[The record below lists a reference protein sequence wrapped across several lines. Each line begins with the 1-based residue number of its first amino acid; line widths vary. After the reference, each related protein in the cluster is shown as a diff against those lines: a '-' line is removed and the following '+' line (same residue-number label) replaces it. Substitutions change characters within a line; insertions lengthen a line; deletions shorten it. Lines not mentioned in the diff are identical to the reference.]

1 MKNIENISKWA
12 KLHPKIQWL
21 IEDTNHYLVSD
32 LEKWET
38 IKKIKEIFD
47 KLLRFGRFWITKI
60 ETEKDFEEFMKSFE
74 QIFKELEID
83 KLYNNTS
90 RGNYEEFNNLDLFKQ
105 FFYITT
111 PLLTN
116 KNFTFIKWWVCY
128 HWSIFFY
135 NLFEHI
141 DKNNKL
147 DKKFI
152 DFNPEFDHWVF
163 QIWFKNKK
171 YIIDPYSK
179 GNGLLTEIKE
189 WNSIY
194 MWAIL
199 ANLRFG
205 KFTKNT
211 DKVEILLWEKKIIP
225 KTYKDKKEFI
235 NDLTPWDKL
244 VNIKTYLNWKP
255 IHINISIFDEDL
267 LIEYKSE
274 KLLQDKEFA
283 IMDVVWLFMEKTKVS
298 NLDILLALIGFKE
311 GQLSKN
317 IYTELKIIASKINKD
332 FIFKKL
338 WIEEDI
344 KMFS

>member
-1 MKNIENISKWA
+1 MKNIENISKWV
-12 KLHPKIQWL
+12 KLHSKVKWL
-21 IEDTNHYLVSD
+21 IENTNEYLVSD

-60 ETEKDFEEFMKSFE
+60 KTEKDFEEFMKSFE

-90 RGNYEEFNNLDLFKQ
+90 RDNYEEFDKLDLFKQ

-147 DKKFI
+147 DKQFI
-152 DFNPEFDHWVF
+152 DFNPKFDHWVF

-171 YIIDPYSK
+171 YIIDPYAKS
-179 GNGLLTEIKE
+179 NWLLTEVKE
-189 WNSIY
+189 GNNVY
-194 MWAIL
+194 VWAL
-199 ANLRFG
+199 WWELLFG
-205 KFTKNT
+205 KVNKSL
-211 DKVEILLWEKKIIP
+211 DIEIWWKKISNR
-225 KTYKDKKEFI
+225 TSDKKEFI
-235 NDLTPWDKL
+235 DNLTPWNEL

-255 IHINISIFDEDL
+255 IHIIIKDIDNEIIVR
-267 LIEYKSE
+267 YKWEVLS
-274 KLLQDKEFA
+274 KSKEFT
-283 IMDVVWLFMEKTKVS
+283 IIDIVWLFMEKTKVS
-298 NLDILLALIGFKE
+298 NLDIILSLTWFEKE
-311 GQLSKN
+311 YLSED
-317 IYTELKIIASKINKD
+317 ILEELKVIASKINKD

-344 KMFS
+344 KMFN